1 MKTSKRFTEHIYYR
15 ILFIGVVVAL
25 CTVPLLI
32 SVLNENRR
40 LDQIERILK
49 EQRHTET
56 IAQSILESEAD
67 GTLRILFTGNTHG
80 YLQPCGCFSGQLGGI
95 SRRAT
100 LIKELRKNDPSLVHL
115 DIGRIFPL
123 TQEIDALYQLSSD
136 AYIRSMKLIG
146 YDLIHLTKEDLNWEQ
161 QIRSLSST
169 FPLISGVSNRPF
181 SIKQAEILESD
192 VYRIGVISAMLV
204 NQTEGKLENLL
215 SFVENQI
222 HLLKNEQVDFF
233 VLLTDLERHE
243 CTQLARQDSGIHVI
257 LSIAGSESVSFSVED
272 TLIAFPGNNGK
283 RLGVIDVALAE
294 SPVTHIQYVDISDTI
309 VPDPVVEDVIVEL
322 YYKIS
327 QNPELSKSH
336 VVLPSQ
342 IIPEFSENYLV
353 GADSC
358 RTCHLEEHNQWLE
371 TKHAYAFN
379 TLKQVQRSLHPNC
392 VPCHVTGFG
401 NESGYQFSNPSN
413 ELYEGVQ
420 CESCHGPGGFHVSD
434 PMGPYIKK
442 QVDQTVCLECHDQE
456 HSLGFNEVV
465 QLHYPDI
472 DHTRTLRNSF
482 EEHLKRRIKQNPSK
496 PKVELW
502 VMSYCPFGTQAESKI
517 LPVIEEY
524 KNQVDFQLRFIA
536 SETDH
541 PAGEVDVSKIFRSL
555 HGRKEVLEN
564 IRQLLIQKYY
574 PEKLFSYLLCRAKN
588 IEEPW
593 QRCAEKLG
601 INVSQI
607 QSLSGNQEGIT
618 LLRENIIQKTPF
630 RITSSPTLLLDERMI
645 NNQLLLNV
653 QQTCQRQ

>member
-1 MKTSKRFTEHIYYR
+1 
-15 ILFIGVVVAL
+15 
-25 CTVPLLI
+25 
-32 SVLNENRR
+32 
-40 LDQIERILK
+40 
-49 EQRHTET
+49 
-56 IAQSILESEAD
+56 
-67 GTLRILFTGNTHG
+67 
-80 YLQPCGCFSGQLGGI
+80 
-95 SRRAT
+95 
-100 LIKELRKNDPSLVHL
+100 
-115 DIGRIFPL
+115 
-123 TQEIDALYQLSSD
+123 
-136 AYIRSMKLIG
+136 MKLIG
-146 YDLIHLTKEDLNWEQ
+146 YDLVYLTKEDLNWEQ
-161 QIRSLSST
+161 QTRSLSST
-169 FPLISGVSNRPF
+169 FPLISGVPNGTF

-192 VYRIGVISAMLV
+192 GYRIGVISAMLV
-204 NQTEGKLENLL
+204 NQTEEKLENLL

-222 HLLKNEQVDFF
+222 HLLKSEQVDFF
-233 VLLTDLERHE
+233 VLLTDLEKHE

-309 VPDPVVEDVIVEL
+309 VPDSVVENVIHEL

-327 QNPELSKSH
+327 ENPELSKSH

-342 IIPEFSENYLV
+342 IIPESSENYLV

-401 NESGYQFSNPSN
+401 NNSGYGFGNPSN

-420 CESCHGPGGFHVSD
+420 CESCHGPGGLHVSD
-434 PMGPYIKK
+434 PVGPYIKK

-456 HSLGFNEVV
+456 HSLGFSEVV
-465 QLHYPDI
+465 QLHFPDI
-472 DHTRTLRNSF
+472 DHTRTLRNTF
-482 EEHLKRRIKQNPSK
+482 EEQLKSRIKQNPSK

-517 LPVIEEY
+517 LPVIQEY
-524 KNQVDFQLRFIA
+524 KDQVDFQLRFIA

-541 PAGEVDVSKIFRSL
+541 STDEADVGKIFRSL
-555 HGRKEVLEN
+555 HGREEVLEN
-564 IRQLLIQKYY
+564 IRQLLVEKHY
-574 PEKLFSYLLCRAKN
+574 PEKHFEYILCRARDIKASWK
-588 IEEPW
+588 E
-593 QRCAEKLG
+593 CMEKLG
-601 INVSQI
+601 IDTNQI
-607 QSLSGNQEGIT
+607 DNLSRSQEGIN
-618 LLRENIIQKTPF
+618 LLRKNIKQETPF
-630 RITSSPTLLLDERMI
+630 RISSSPTLLLDGRMI
-645 NNQLLLNV
+645 NNQLFLKV

>member
-1 MKTSKRFTEHIYYR
+1 MKTSKRFIEHTHYR
-15 ILFIGVVVAL
+15 ILFIAVVVAL

-32 SVLNENRR
+32 SVLNENQR

-56 IAQSILESEAD
+56 VAQSILESPAD
-67 GTLRILFTGNTHG
+67 GTLRILFTGNAHG

-123 TQEIDALYQLSSD
+123 TREVDALYQLSSD

-146 YDLIHLTKEDLNWEQ
+146 YDLVHLTKEDLNWEQ

-169 FPLISGVSNRPF
+169 FPLISGVPNGPF
-181 SIKQAEILESD
+181 SIKQSEILESD

-204 NQTEGKLENLL
+204 NQREKKLENLL

-222 HLLKNEQVDFF
+222 HLLKSQQVDFF

-243 CTQLARQDSGIHVI
+243 CTQLARQASGIHVI
-257 LSIAGSESVSFSVED
+257 LSIAGSESISFSVED

-283 RLGVIDVALAE
+283 RLGVIDVALVE
-294 SPVTHIQYVDISDTI
+294 SSIPHIQYVDISEAI
-309 VPDPVVEDVIVEL
+309 IPDPAVEDVILEL
-322 YYKIS
+322 YQKIS

-342 IIPEFSENYLV
+342 LIPESSENYLV

-379 TLKQVQRSLHPNC
+379 TLKQVQRALHPNC

-401 NESGYQFSNPSN
+401 NESGYQFSNASN

-420 CESCHGPGGFHVSD
+420 CESCHGPGGLHVSD

-482 EEHLKRRIKQNPSK
+482 EEHLERRIKQNPSK

-502 VMSYCPFGTQAESKI
+502 VMSYCPFGTQAESSI
-517 LPVIEEY
+517 LPVIQKY
-524 KNQVDFQLRFIA
+524 KNRVDFQLHFIA

-541 PAGEVDVSKIFRSL
+541 SQEELDIGKIFRSM
-555 HGRKEVLEN
+555 HGREEVLEN
-564 IRQLLIQKYY
+564 IRQLLIEKYY
-574 PEKLFSYLLCRAKN
+574 PEKLFEYILCRAQN
-588 IEEPW
+588 IEESW
-593 QRCAEKLG
+593 QRCAEKFE
-601 INVSQI
+601 INVNHI
-607 QSLSGNQEGIT
+607 QQLSENQEGIT
-618 LLRENIIQKTPF
+618 LLRENIKQETPF
-630 RITSSPTLLLDERMI
+630 RISSSPTLLLDGRMI
-645 NNQLLLNV
+645 NNQLYLKV